1 LAPHVPQLGFESV
14 DGGLRLKWGSAV
26 GWRYRVREA
35 AELGVWTE
43 VGDFRNGDGNELS
56 VRLPAGNGDQ
66 RFYSLLAERVE

>member
-1 LAPHVPQLGFESV
+1 
-14 DGGLRLKWGSAV
+14 V

-35 AELGVWTE
+35 VVIGVWTE